1 MAQDLIDV
9 VEGNRIYIPAVYVL
23 NKIDAL
29 TLEELELL
37 GDVPNYCPISSHREW
52 NLDGSCPIILLTP
65 SSSSPRLIYNLLF

>member
-1 MAQDLIDV
+1 MQDLIDV

-37 GDVPNYCPISSHREW
+37 GEVPNYCPISSHREW
-52 NLDGSCPIILLTP
+52 NLDGMTILICANRI
-65 SSSSPRLIYNLLF
+65 SQWE